1 MFDFC
6 AGEPDFL
13 FVYISLL
20 RGTATGVLCV
30 RASLPDGCG
39 LRTRDSRELCAFPPL
54 SAFLVVY
61 GRNFRSVVWPSELLP
76 EKYTSN
82 ARRYAVLAS

>member
-39 LRTRDSRELCAFPPL
+39 LRTRDSRELCAFPPYRL
-54 SAFLVVY
+54 FLLCM
-61 GRNFRSVVWPSELLP
+61 GGILDPLCG
-76 EKYTSN
+76 
-82 ARRYAVLAS
+82 LASCFQKNTLVMRGATLS